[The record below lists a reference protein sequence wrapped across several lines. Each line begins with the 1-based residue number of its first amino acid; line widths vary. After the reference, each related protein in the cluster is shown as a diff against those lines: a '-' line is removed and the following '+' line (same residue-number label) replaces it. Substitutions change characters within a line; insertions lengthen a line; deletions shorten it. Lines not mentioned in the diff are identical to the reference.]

1 MFHLISS
8 EALLTFTVNLT
19 FNSPLANNL
28 TPASSFLTK
37 PDDFNVSIVT
47 SLPSSNQRKIV
58 KALGLGKVNSTV
70 VLPDNAATRGAL
82 LKIAHLI
89 SVEEVNK

>member
-1 MFHLISS
+1 MDLKVTLIKSV
-8 EALLTFTVNLT
+8 AHR
-19 FNSPLANNL
+19 
-28 TPASSFLTK
+28 
-37 PDDFNVSIVT
+37 
-47 SLPSSNQRKIV
+47 LPKQRKIV
-58 KALGLGKVNSTV
+58 KTLGLGKVNSTV

>member
-1 MFHLISS
+1 MDLKVTLIKSV
-8 EALLTFTVNLT
+8 AHR
-19 FNSPLANNL
+19 
-28 TPASSFLTK
+28 
-37 PDDFNVSIVT
+37 
-47 SLPSSNQRKIV
+47 LPKQRKIV

-82 LKIAHLI
+82 LKSAHLI

>member
-1 MFHLISS
+1 MDLKVTLIKSV
-8 EALLTFTVNLT
+8 AHR
-19 FNSPLANNL
+19 
-28 TPASSFLTK
+28 
-37 PDDFNVSIVT
+37 
-47 SLPSSNQRKIV
+47 LPKQRKIV

-70 VLPDNAATRGAL
+70 VLPENAATRGAL

>member
-1 MFHLISS
+1 MDLKVTLIKSV
-8 EALLTFTVNLT
+8 AHR
-19 FNSPLANNL
+19 
-28 TPASSFLTK
+28 
-37 PDDFNVSIVT
+37 
-47 SLPSSNQRKIV
+47 LPKLRKIV

>member
-1 MFHLISS
+1 MDLKVTLIKSV
-8 EALLTFTVNLT
+8 AHRF
-19 FNSPLANNL
+19 P
-28 TPASSFLTK
+28 K
-37 PDDFNVSIVT
+37 
-47 SLPSSNQRKIV
+47 QRKIV

>member
-1 MFHLISS
+1 MDLKVTLIKSV
-8 EALLTFTVNLT
+8 AHR
-19 FNSPLANNL
+19 
-28 TPASSFLTK
+28 
-37 PDDFNVSIVT
+37 
-47 SLPSSNQRKIV
+47 LPKQRKIV
-58 KALGLGKVNSTV
+58 KALGLGKVNSPV

>member
-1 MFHLISS
+1 MDLKVTLIKSV
-8 EALLTFTVNLT
+8 AHR
-19 FNSPLANNL
+19 
-28 TPASSFLTK
+28 
-37 PDDFNVSIVT
+37 
-47 SLPSSNQRKIV
+47 LPKQRKIV

-82 LKIAHLI
+82 LKIAHQI

>member
-1 MFHLISS
+1 MDLKVTLIKSV
-8 EALLTFTVNLT
+8 AHR
-19 FNSPLANNL
+19 
-28 TPASSFLTK
+28 
-37 PDDFNVSIVT
+37 
-47 SLPSSNQRKIV
+47 LPKQRKIV
-58 KALGLGKVNSTV
+58 KALGLGKVNSTG

>member
-1 MFHLISS
+1 MDLKVTLIKSV
-8 EALLTFTVNLT
+8 AHR
-19 FNSPLANNL
+19 
-28 TPASSFLTK
+28 
-37 PDDFNVSIVT
+37 
-47 SLPSSNQRKIV
+47 LPKQRKIV

-70 VLPDNAATRGAL
+70 VLPDKAATRGAL

>member
-1 MFHLISS
+1 MDLKVTLIKSG
-8 EALLTFTVNLT
+8 AHR
-19 FNSPLANNL
+19 
-28 TPASSFLTK
+28 
-37 PDDFNVSIVT
+37 
-47 SLPSSNQRKIV
+47 LPKQRKIV

>member
-1 MFHLISS
+1 MDLKVTLIKSV
-8 EALLTFTVNLT
+8 AHR
-19 FNSPLANNL
+19 
-28 TPASSFLTK
+28 
-37 PDDFNVSIVT
+37 
-47 SLPSSNQRKIV
+47 LPKQRKIV

-82 LKIAHLI
+82 LKITHLI

>member
-1 MFHLISS
+1 MDLKVTLIKSV
-8 EALLTFTVNLT
+8 AHR
-19 FNSPLANNL
+19 
-28 TPASSFLTK
+28 
-37 PDDFNVSIVT
+37 
-47 SLPSSNQRKIV
+47 LPKQRKIV

-70 VLPDNAATRGAL
+70 VLPDNPATRGAL

>member
-1 MFHLISS
+1 MDLKVTLIKSV
-8 EALLTFTVNLT
+8 AHR
-19 FNSPLANNL
+19 
-28 TPASSFLTK
+28 
-37 PDDFNVSIVT
+37 
-47 SLPSSNQRKIV
+47 LPKQRKIV
-58 KALGLGKVNSTV
+58 KAPGLGKVNSTV